1 MLVPG
6 FAVLKEFGIKEV
18 GDLIDSAVLSHQ
30 VSVTTRELELR
41 REQEGRL
48 RFVFPKDKTGA
59 VCIKCKRE
67 IAQNRIN
74 AYDKN
79 YSTDHFR
86 AVPLR
91 CALCESKRKS
101 KHES

>member
-30 VSVTTRELELR
+30 VSVTARELELR

-48 RFVFPKDKTGA
+48 KFVFPKDKIRA
-59 VCIKCKRE
+59 VCIECRE
-67 IAQNRIN
+67 KIAQNRIN
-74 AYDKN
+74 AYDEN
-79 YSTDHFR
+79 YSTDRFR

-91 CALCESKRKS
+91 CALCESQRKPKR
-101 KHES
+101 ES